1 MAYSIRANPLS
12 NYFKTS
18 YHELRK
24 VTWPTRQEATRHALL
39 VIGLS
44 LAMAAFFGIADYILS
59 KGLEQLIVK

>member
-1 MAYSIRANPLS
+1 MYSFRNNPII

-18 YHELRK
+18 YHELVK

-44 LAMAAFFGIADYILS
+44 LATAAFFGIVDYILS
-59 KGLEQLIVK
+59 RGLEKLIVK